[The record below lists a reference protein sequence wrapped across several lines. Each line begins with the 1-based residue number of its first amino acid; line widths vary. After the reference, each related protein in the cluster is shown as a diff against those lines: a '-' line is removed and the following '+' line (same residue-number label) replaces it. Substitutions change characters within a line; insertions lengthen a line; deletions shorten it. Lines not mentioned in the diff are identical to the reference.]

1 MKFLRSLDELGHSLA
16 ITQGRIFEK
25 SVENGIPSYFFIKS
39 FMNSMEAKDLDDLN
53 LTIVELTENEIFD
66 AIANKVN
73 IKRGNLLSYSLM
85 RFIGYFYRMFSYLT
99 NMKSKEII
107 RLVPINYLVNN
118 FEVLHS
124 YPIDEAVKEVINN
137 KKIKLLTKEEL
148 FKRLY
153 TLD

>member
-16 ITQGRIFEK
+16 IAQGRIFEK
-25 SVENGIPSYFFIKS
+25 SVDYGIPSYFFIKS

-66 AIANKVN
+66 AIANKVK
-73 IKRGNLLSYSLM
+73 IKRGSLLSYSLM

-124 YPIDEAVKEVINN
+124 YPIDEAVKEVIKN
-137 KKIKLLTKEEL
+137 KNIKLLTKEQL